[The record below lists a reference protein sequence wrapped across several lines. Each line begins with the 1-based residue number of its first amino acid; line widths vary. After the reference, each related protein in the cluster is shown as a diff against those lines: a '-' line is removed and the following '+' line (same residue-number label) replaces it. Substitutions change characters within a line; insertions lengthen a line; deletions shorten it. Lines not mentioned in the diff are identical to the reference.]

1 MPPTPQAVRSGE
13 PVTRAAPPVGPRVWF
28 AGGGTGGHLYP
39 GLAIARALVRL
50 DPTIEPFFVG
60 ARRGIERTVLP
71 SQGFGHELL
80 DLHPLYRQRPWDNW
94 KTLRGAVGAWRR
106 LGQLAR
112 ERPPALVVGTGGYAM
127 GMAVAWAGTHGVPV
141 VQQVADVVPG
151 LTARW
156 AARWS
161 RELYLGF
168 PEAADAL
175 AGGTKIPT
183 GNPIEP
189 PPDPRPDRAAARAA
203 FGLDASL
210 RHVVLVFGGSQG
222 SRAINEAVGA
232 WIRGGLLPGTGVIWA
247 TGAGQHE
254 AFASLNQA
262 GQVVVTPYLSPI
274 ANAYAAADLAVTRA
288 GAMTCAELT
297 AWGIPAIMVPLP
309 SAAADHQ
316 TTNAR
321 ALEAAG
327 CAVCFPQAALTSDAL
342 RATVENL
349 LGNSGLLAAMQQA
362 AVSRSKPNAAAD
374 IAARV
379 AMLIS
384 S

>member
-1 MPPTPQAVRSGE
+1 MTPES
-13 PVTRAAPPVGPRVWF
+13 RAKGPRIWF

-71 SQGFGHELL
+71 AQGVAHTLL
-80 DLHPLYRQRPWDNW
+80 DLHPLYRQRPWENW
-94 KTLRGAVGAWRR
+94 KTVRGAIGAWRE
-106 LGQLAR
+106 LGRLAR

-127 GMAVAWAGTHGVPV
+127 GLAVAWAGTHGVPV

-168 PEAADAL
+168 PEAAAML
-175 AGGTKIPT
+175 GGGTKVPT

-189 PPDPRPDRAAARAA
+189 PPSPRPDRAQARAS
-203 FGLDASL
+203 FGLSDAV

-222 SRAINEAVGA
+222 ARAINEAVGE
-232 WIRGGLLPGTGVIWA
+232 WIARGLPPATGVIWA

-254 AFASLNQA
+254 AYARLAKA
-262 GQVVVTPYLSPI
+262 GQVVVVPYLSPI

-297 AWGIPAIMVPLP
+297 AWGIPAVMVPLP

-327 CAVCFPQAALTSDAL
+327 CAICFPQQALTSEAL
-342 RATVENL
+342 GATVDK
-349 LGNSGLLAAMQQA
+349 LLADSDRLTTMGRA
-362 AVSRSKPNAAAD
+362 AEGRAKPNAAAD
-374 IAARV
+374 IASRV
-379 AMLIS
+379 RMLIS
-384 S
+384 GSVA